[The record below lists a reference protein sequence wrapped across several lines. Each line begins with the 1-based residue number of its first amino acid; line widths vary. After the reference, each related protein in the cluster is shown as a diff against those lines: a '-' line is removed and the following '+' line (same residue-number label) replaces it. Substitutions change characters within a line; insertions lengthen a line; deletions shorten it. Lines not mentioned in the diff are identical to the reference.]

1 MGDCSTAEIVS
12 VLPVDAAQCATA
24 ACQRHENAENRL
36 ATDRL
41 TGRFAEGA
49 IPAQPGALIGAKP
62 AFLDGSPS
70 AQAPPQNSPMLR
82 SSTTTMAVGIRNVT
96 SGFQYPATRIVLA
109 PTLVSA

>member
-1 MGDCSTAEIVS
+1 MRTQKTAWQ
-12 VLPVDAAQCATA
+12 P
-24 ACQRHENAENRL
+24 N
-36 ATDRL
+36 RL

-49 IPAQPGALIGAKP
+49 IPAQLSLVSGAKPAEARPRAKP

-70 AQAPPQNSPMLR
+70 GQAPPQNSPMLR